1 MAKLYTTLTEYI
13 PLLRDDSFGKWI
25 VDRENDGT
33 LEHPINFP
41 FVSYSAMVRNIT
53 DDIYSFEREHPEYD
67 MKRYGQILEENNIEW
82 EMESMLAVDT
92 SKMDGRTIMA
102 MLMGAVRAE
111 RFCDGALLDIFKS
124 GYILKWLERLN
135 SIE

>member
-13 PLLRDDSFGKWI
+13 PLLRDDNFGKWM

-33 LEHPINFP
+33 LEHPIYFP

-67 MKRYGQILEENNIEW
+67 MKRYGQILEESNIKW

-111 RFCDGALLDIFKS
+111 RFCDGALLDFYKS
-124 GYILKWLERLN
+124 GCILKWLDRLN
-135 SIE
+135 NIE

>member
-13 PLLRDDSFGKWI
+13 PLLRDDNFGKWI

-33 LEHPINFP
+33 LEHPIHFP
-41 FVSYSAMVRNIT
+41 FVTYSEMVRNIT

-111 RFCDGALLDIFKS
+111 RFCDGALLDFFKS
-124 GYILKWLERLN
+124 GCILKWLDRLN
-135 SIE
+135 NIE

>member
-13 PLLRDDSFGKWI
+13 PLLRDDNFGKWM

-67 MKRYGQILEENNIEW
+67 MKRYGQILEESNIKW

-111 RFCDGALLDIFKS
+111 RFCDGALLDFYKS
-124 GYILKWLERLN
+124 GCILKWLDRLN
-135 SIE
+135 NIE